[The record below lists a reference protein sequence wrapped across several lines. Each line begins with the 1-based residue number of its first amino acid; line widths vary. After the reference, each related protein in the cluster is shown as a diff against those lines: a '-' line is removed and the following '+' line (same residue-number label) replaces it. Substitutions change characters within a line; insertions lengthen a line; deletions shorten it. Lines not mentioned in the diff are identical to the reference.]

1 MNTRHI
7 PTSAE
12 LPSSQQLLKS
22 TFTAIATAAV
32 LLVTIVLPSEYAI
45 DPTGIGRA
53 LGLTEM
59 GEIKTQLAA
68 EAEADRAA
76 TPAAPA
82 SAAQANG
89 KAAATTAVAGLVGAT
104 SAEASAPPP
113 PPPAP
118 AQVAAPQWKD
128 EVTFVL
134 KPGEGVEYKLRM
146 KGDAKAQFAWAVQG
160 GVVNYDTHGDALGKS
175 ISYEKGRA
183 VPAQTGELTA
193 AFTGNHGWF
202 WRNRGQA
209 DVTMTLKVAGDYEKL
224 SRQ

>member
-7 PTSAE
+7 PTSVE

-32 LLVTIVLPSEYAI
+32 LLVTVVLPSEYAI

-68 EAEADRAA
+68 EAEADRAGA
-76 TPAAPA
+76 PAAPAA
-82 SAAQANG
+82 SAAQAVGN
-89 KAAATTAVAGLVGAT
+89 AAATTAVAGVVGAA
-104 SAEASAPPP
+104 SAEAST
-113 PPPAP
+113 PAP
-118 AQVAAPQWKD
+118 AQPAAPQWKD

-146 KGDAKAQFAWAVQG
+146 KADAKAQFSWAAQG

-209 DVTMTLKVAGDYEKL
+209 DVTMTLKVAGDYDKL

>member
-7 PTSAE
+7 PTTVE
-12 LPSSQQLLKS
+12 LPSSKQLLKS
-22 TFTAIATAAV
+22 TFAAIVTASV
-32 LLVTIVLPSEYAI
+32 LLVTVVLPSEYAI

-59 GEIKTQLAA
+59 GQIKTQLAA
-68 EAEADRAA
+68 EAEADRAV
-76 TPAAPA
+76 APA
-82 SAAQANG
+82 NPANTAQEIGN
-89 KAAATTAVAGLVGAT
+89 AVAAGVVGV
-104 SAEASAPPP
+104 ASAQVSA

-118 AQVAAPQWKD
+118 AQVAVPQWKD

-134 KPGEGVEYKLRM
+134 KPGQGVEYKLRM
-146 KGDAKAQFAWAVQG
+146 KGDAKAQFSWSVQG
-160 GVVNYDTHGDALGKS
+160 GMVNYDTHGDALGKS

-183 VPAQTGELTA
+183 VPSQTGELTA

>member
-45 DPTGIGRA
+45 DLTGIGRA

-113 PPPAP
+113 PAP
-118 AQVAAPQWKD
+118 AQVAAPKWKD

-146 KGDAKAQFAWAVQG
+146 KGDAKAQFAWAAQG

>member
-7 PTSAE
+7 PTSVE

-32 LLVTIVLPSEYAI
+32 LLVTVVLPSEYAI

-82 SAAQANG
+82 ASAAQANG

-104 SAEASAPPP
+104 SAQASAPAQ
-113 PPPAP
+113 PAP

-146 KGDAKAQFAWAVQG
+146 KGDAKAQFA
-160 GVVNYDTHGDALGKS
+160 
-175 ISYEKGRA
+175 
-183 VPAQTGELTA
+183 
-193 AFTGNHGWF
+193 
-202 WRNRGQA
+202 
-209 DVTMTLKVAGDYEKL
+209 
-224 SRQ
+224 

>member
-7 PTSAE
+7 PTSVE

-32 LLVTIVLPSEYAI
+32 LLVTVVLPSEYAI

-82 SAAQANG
+82 ASAAQANG

-104 SAEASAPPP
+104 SAQASAPAQ
-113 PPPAP
+113 PAP

-202 WRNRGQA
+202 WRNRTEA
-209 DVTMTLKVAGDYEKL
+209 PVTVTLRTRGEYQQML
-224 SRQ
+224 TP

>member
-7 PTSAE
+7 PTSVE

-32 LLVTIVLPSEYAI
+32 LLVTVVLPSEYAI

-68 EAEADRAA
+68 EAEADRAGA
-76 TPAAPA
+76 PAAPAA
-82 SAAQANG
+82 SAAQAVGN
-89 KAAATTAVAGLVGAT
+89 AAATTAVAGLVGAA
-104 SAEASAPPP
+104 SAEAST
-113 PPPAP
+113 PAP
-118 AQVAAPQWKD
+118 AQPAAPQWKD

-146 KGDAKAQFAWAVQG
+146 KADAKAQFSWAAQG

-209 DVTMTLKVAGDYEKL
+209 DVTMTLKVAGDYDKL

>member
-7 PTSAE
+7 PTSVE

-32 LLVTIVLPSEYAI
+32 LLVTMVLPSEYAI

-68 EAEADRAA
+68 EAEADRAVAPA
-76 TPAAPA
+76 TPVS
-82 SAAQANG
+82 SAAQVIGNAV
-89 KAAATTAVAGLVGAT
+89 ATTAVAGLVGAA
-104 SAEASAPPP
+104 SIEASAPTPVQP
-113 PPPAP
+113 
-118 AQVAAPQWKD
+118 AAPQWKD

-134 KPGEGVEYKLRM
+134 TPGQGVEYKLRM
-146 KGDAKAQFAWAVQG
+146 KADAKAQFSWAAQG

-183 VPAQTGELTA
+183 VTAQAGELTA

-209 DVTMTLKVAGDYEKL
+209 DVTMSLKVAGDYEKL

>member
-7 PTSAE
+7 PTSVE

-22 TFTAIATAAV
+22 TCTAIVTAAV
-32 LLVTIVLPSEYAI
+32 LLVTVVLPSEYAI

-68 EAEADRAA
+68 EAEADLAA
-76 TPAAPA
+76 TPAAP
-82 SAAQANG
+82 
-89 KAAATTAVAGLVGAT
+89 AATTAVAGLVGAT
-104 SAEASAPPP
+104 SAQASAPVQ
-113 PPPAP
+113 PAA

-160 GVVNYDTHGDALGKS
+160 GVVNYDTHGDAFGKS

-183 VPAQTGELTA
+183 VPAQAGELTA

>member
-7 PTSAE
+7 PTSVE

-32 LLVTIVLPSEYAI
+32 LLVTVVLPSEYAI

-59 GEIKTQLAA
+59 GQIKTQLAA
-68 EAEADRAA
+68 EAEADRAV
-76 TPAAPA
+76 APA
-82 SAAQANG
+82 NPANTAQAIGN
-89 KAAATTAVAGLVGAT
+89 AVAAGVVGV
-104 SAEASAPPP
+104 ASAQVSA

-118 AQVAAPQWKD
+118 AQVEAPQWKD

-134 KPGEGVEYKLRM
+134 KPGQGVEYKLRM
-146 KGDAKAQFAWAVQG
+146 KGDAKAQFSWSVQG
-160 GVVNYDTHGDALGKS
+160 GMVNYDTHGDALGKS

>member
-7 PTSAE
+7 PTSVE

-76 TPAAPA
+76 TPAAPTA

-104 SAEASAPPP
+104 SAQASAPAQ
-113 PPPAP
+113 PAP

-160 GVVNYDTHGDALGKS
+160 GVVNYDTHGDAFGKS